1 MKIYKALVKDKVTGG
16 VKMELLTD
24 IFYKITWRLN
34 QILHKVINKPV
45 KGYKRTLT
53 IKEIIKG

>member
-1 MKIYKALVKDKVTGG
+1 
-16 VKMELLTD
+16 MEMLED
-24 IFYKITWRLN
+24 ILYKISWRIN
-34 QILHKVINKPV
+34 QLMHKLINKPV

>member
-1 MKIYKALVKDKVTGG
+1 
-16 VKMELLTD
+16 MEMLED
-24 IFYKITWRLN
+24 ILYKISWRIN
-34 QILHKVINKPV
+34 QLIHKIINKPV

>member
-1 MKIYKALVKDKVTGG
+1 
-16 VKMELLTD
+16 MEVLED
-24 IFYKITWRLN
+24 IFYKISWRIN
-34 QILHKVINKPV
+34 QLTHKLINKPV

>member
-1 MKIYKALVKDKVTGG
+1 
-16 VKMELLTD
+16 MEVLED
-24 IFYKITWRLN
+24 IFYKISWRIN
-34 QILHKVINKPV
+34 QLIHKLINKPV

>member
-1 MKIYKALVKDKVTGG
+1 
-16 VKMELLTD
+16 MEMLEDTL
-24 IFYKITWRLN
+24 YKISWRIN
-34 QILHKVINKPV
+34 QLMHKLINKPV